1 VTVDITT
8 EIVIDRLVD
17 AVARVAADP
26 TNAPKW
32 YENIESV
39 SWKTEP
45 PPQIGSL
52 VTFQAR
58 FLGRRLEYTYE
69 IVELD
74 DHHLVMRTA
83 EGPFPMETT
92 YTFTPVSPTSTRMTL
107 RNRGEPSGFSKV
119 AAPLMVTAMRR
130 ANQKDLAKLKALVES
145 ERP

>member
-52 VTFQAR
+52 VTFVAR

>member
-52 VTFQAR
+52 VTFVAK

-83 EGPFPMETT
+83 
-92 YTFTPVSPTSTRMTL
+92 
-107 RNRGEPSGFSKV
+107 
-119 AAPLMVTAMRR
+119 
-130 ANQKDLAKLKALVES
+130 
-145 ERP
+145 